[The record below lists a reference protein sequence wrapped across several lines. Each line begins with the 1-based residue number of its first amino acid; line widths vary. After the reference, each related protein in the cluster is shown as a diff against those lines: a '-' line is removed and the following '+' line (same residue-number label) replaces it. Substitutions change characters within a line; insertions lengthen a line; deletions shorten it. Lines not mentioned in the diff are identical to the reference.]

1 MSCVALRV
9 VIRGDLD
16 GGNSSDYSSTYKD
29 GFFLSVLSTV
39 LNARTSDLLGL
50 SFGLKT
56 RYAQIEKEL
65 LAVIYGLEKF
75 HQYVYGRHVTVQRDH
90 KPLEIIKRNLM

>member
-9 VIRGDLD
+9 VIRFRGDLD
-16 GGNSSDYSSTYKD
+16 GRDTSDYSSTYKD

-39 LNARTSDLLGL
+39 LSARTSDLLGL

-56 RYAQIEKEL
+56 NVLSIKCQFFFKNCLDL
-65 LAVIYGLEKF
+65 LISTAFIY
-75 HQYVYGRHVTVQRDH
+75 
-90 KPLEIIKRNLM
+90 

>member
-16 GGNSSDYSSTYKD
+16 GRNTSDYSSTRKD

-39 LNARTSDLLGL
+39 LSARTSDLLGL
-50 SFGLKT
+50 SFGLKMGD
-56 RYAQIEKEL
+56 RKN
-65 LAVIYGLEKF
+65 K
-75 HQYVYGRHVTVQRDH
+75 H
-90 KPLEIIKRNLM
+90 